1 MPASWRRGVCEVPTP
16 VILPKMEMSQET
28 ATLVEWLKTE
38 GMVVQK
44 GEPLFVVETDKVT
57 VEVEAPANGVL
68 VRITAEPGQTLPVTT
83 VIAQLLQPGES
94 LPEPPAE
101 TPARPAARPQETKSN
116 GGPARAGMHT
126 ATPLAARMADSEG
139 LDLAQIPGS
148 GPGGQ
153 VTRADVARL
162 LAAGRG
168 KVRATPAARR
178 IAREQQVPLEQVAG
192 SGPRGRIQGR
202 DVLAYQAAP
211 HTTTAPEP
219 AAGDWTVV
227 PFEGMRRTIAE
238 RMVASY
244 QSAPHITF
252 TARVDFTEFEAA
264 RARLNQR
271 AERED
276 APRFSVTALL
286 VQLAARALRSHP
298 MLNARLVNTAEQT
311 EIHLMHAVNIGV
323 AVALPEGLI
332 VPVVR
337 DADRKAGREIAAE
350 VQQLAA
356 KAREGRL
363 APGDVVGGTFTISN
377 LGPFGVEQFT
387 AILNPGQTGIL
398 AVGAAVREPVAVGNE
413 VQIRPMVHLTLAVD
427 HRVVDGAVAA
437 HFLAD
442 LRALLETP
450 SLVLW

>member
-1 MPASWRRGVCEVPTP
+1 MPAGWHRGVCEVPTP
-16 VILPKMEMSQET
+16 VILHKMEMSQET

-94 LPEPPAE
+94 LPAPPAE
-101 TPARPAARPQETKSN
+101 APIQPDEQPQESKSN
-116 GGPARAGMHT
+116 GGPGRAGTHT

-311 EIHLMHAVNIGV
+311 EIHLMQI
-323 AVALPEGLI
+323 
-332 VPVVR
+332 
-337 DADRKAGREIAAE
+337 KSGR
-350 VQQLAA
+350 
-356 KAREGRL
+356 RL
-363 APGDVVGGTFTISN
+363 EF
-377 LGPFGVEQFT
+377 
-387 AILNPGQTGIL
+387 
-398 AVGAAVREPVAVGNE
+398 
-413 VQIRPMVHLTLAVD
+413 
-427 HRVVDGAVAA
+427 
-437 HFLAD
+437 
-442 LRALLETP
+442 
-450 SLVLW
+450 

>member
-1 MPASWRRGVCEVPTP
+1 
-16 VILPKMEMSQET
+16 
-28 ATLVEWLKTE
+28 
-38 GMVVQK
+38 
-44 GEPLFVVETDKVT
+44 
-57 VEVEAPANGVL
+57 
-68 VRITAEPGQTLPVTT
+68 
-83 VIAQLLQPGES
+83 
-94 LPEPPAE
+94 
-101 TPARPAARPQETKSN
+101 
-116 GGPARAGMHT
+116 
-126 ATPLAARMADSEG
+126 MADSEG

-356 KAREGRL
+356 KARDGRL